1 MTATQRSRISFLSLI
16 VMGTLAIPALAL
28 SAGAAVFSSPV
39 SDAEKARVA
48 GPLLDAPP
56 PVVLVALGLL
66 MVAGAVARRHRK
78 NAAQRML
85 AQPRS

>member
-1 MTATQRSRISFLSLI
+1 
-16 VMGTLAIPALAL
+16 MGTAAIPVLAL
-28 SAGAAVFSSPV
+28 TAGAAVFGSE
-39 SDAEKARVA
+39 EKARAA

-66 MVAGAVARRHRK
+66 MVAGAVARRYRK
-78 NAAQRML
+78 NTAQRMA